1 MKKIVALLSLFFVL
15 TSCSNSTSVDENS
28 VDTSSFNAVQ
38 KVLHKLTNNNF
49 TVNLTSRLANNEG
62 QAQNVTYKYNEDYVM
77 VTGDADNYNFMSKN
91 DTLFKFSFDAN
102 GEIVPSAPLIS
113 YTTGLRY
120 ESFYD
125 YRIGFEDFSAQD
137 ASLVAD
143 ENGYFTYNFGE
154 KETNDTIILM
164 T

>member
-62 QAQNVTYKYNEDYVM
+62 QAKNVTYKYNEDYSEK
-77 VTGDADNYNFMSKN
+77 TNYFLLFCIFASK
-91 DTLFKFSFDAN
+91 L
-102 GEIVPSAPLIS
+102 
-113 YTTGLRY
+113 
-120 ESFYD
+120 
-125 YRIGFEDFSAQD
+125 
-137 ASLVAD
+137 
-143 ENGYFTYNFGE
+143 
-154 KETNDTIILM
+154 
-164 T
+164 